1 MGGRIFS
8 TLSNNSSHTMARSAM
23 KPKRPMTGYMRF
35 ANEIRPEIEE
45 ETGLTG
51 IHTAKPISQRWN
63 AMSDDEK
70 EVYNAQFRDE
80 MVCFK
85 EKMAAYKK
93 TPAFAAEK
101 AAKKAKK
108 LGKKPKDPNA
118 PKRPMSG
125 YFLFGN
131 SVREEVQEELGTTD
145 FKKVSARINAMWQ
158 EADQESFNAKSA
170 KAREQYKKTVA
181 KYQKT
186 KQYAEYQQR
195 VADWKKSATEAKKA
209 A

>member
-1 MGGRIFS
+1 
-8 TLSNNSSHTMARSAM
+8 
-23 KPKRPMTGYMRF
+23 MTGYMRF
-35 ANEIRPEIEE
+35 ANEIRPAVEE

-51 IHTAKPISQRWN
+51 IHTSKPISKKWN
-63 AMSDDEK
+63 AMSEEEK

-80 MVCFK
+80 MV
-85 EKMAAYKK
+85 AYKEEMEAYK
-93 TPAFAAEK
+93 QTPAFAAEK

-108 LGKKPKDPNA
+108 AGKKPKDPNA

-131 SVREEVQEELGTTD
+131 SVRAEVQEELDTTD
-145 FKKVSARINAMWQ
+145 FKAVSAKINQMWQ
-158 EADQESFNAKSA
+158 DADQDSWNAKSA
-170 KAREQYKKTVA
+170 KAREQYKKTVG

-195 VADWKKSATEAKKA
+195 VAEWKKSAGKAPAAAVLKKKK
-209 A
+209 